1 MKIYV
6 VRHAIAVPHGTP
18 GVEEDQRPLTPEG
31 VKKMQKAALGLRA
44 LEVEPGLVLS
54 SPLPRARQTAEILV
68 EQLSGKPRLQF
79 SNALAPG
86 GRRADLYEELSR
98 LKTVDAMLVG
108 HQPSLGEIAGEI
120 VWGSAEHYLEL
131 KKGGACAIDLEQLR
145 PKPRGTLVWLA
156 TPAMLREVA
165 RKD

>member
-1 MKIYV
+1 MKIYI

-31 VKKMQKAALGLRA
+31 VKKMRKAALGLRA

-68 EQLSGKPRLQF
+68 EELGKPRLQF
-79 SNALAPG
+79 SNSLAPG

-120 VWGSAEHYLEL
+120 AWGSAEHYLEL
-131 KKGGACAIDLEQLR
+131 KKGGACAIDMEQLR
-145 PKPRGTLVWLA
+145 PKPRGILLWLA
-156 TPAMLREVA
+156 TPSMLRELA
-165 RKD
+165 GQD